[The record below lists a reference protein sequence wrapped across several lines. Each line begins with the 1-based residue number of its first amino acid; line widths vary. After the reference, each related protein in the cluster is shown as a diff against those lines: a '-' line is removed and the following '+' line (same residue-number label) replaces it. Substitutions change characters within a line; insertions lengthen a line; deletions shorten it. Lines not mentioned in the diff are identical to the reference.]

1 MPTIGLVGKPSA
13 GKSTFFASA
22 TLANVPIN
30 PRPFTTIKPN
40 VGTAYVRVECI
51 DKEFGVQCEPREGFC
66 INHIRFVPFELV
78 DVAGL
83 IPGAHLGKGLGNQ
96 FLNDLARAEALIHV
110 VDISGSTD
118 AHGNFIGYGKH
129 DPQEDVKWLEEE
141 INMWYKSVLERNKA
155 KMERLKRSGKKDV
168 DILLDTFSSFGVKR
182 ELAEEVVKIYGE
194 IEKWRDTYEVAKFL
208 REKTKPIVI
217 AANKIDL
224 PYGED
229 NFNSL
234 NVPLKVPVCAEA
246 ELALKRATKAGIID
260 YLPGSS
266 YFKILKEINPQQKEA
281 LNKIKK
287 LLERWG
293 STGVQQALEKTVYEV
308 LNYIVVFPAGAKL
321 KDKKGRVLPDA
332 FLMPPNSTLKDFAL
346 KIHSDI
352 AKGLLYGID
361 VRTKKKLAK
370 DYTLKHR
377 DAIELISTAK

>member
-118 AHGNFIGYGKH
+118 EQGNFIGYGKH
-129 DPQEDVKWLEEE
+129 DPQKDVKWLEEE
-141 INMWYKSVLERNKA
+141 VNMWYKSVLERNKA
-155 KMERLKRSGKKDV
+155 KMERLKRSGKKDSEV
-168 DILLDTFSSFGVKR
+168 ILEIFSSFGVKR
-182 ELAEEVVKIYGE
+182 ELAEEVIKLYGE
-194 IEKWRDTYEVAKFL
+194 IEKWKDNYEIAKFL

-224 PYGED
+224 PYAED
-229 NFNSL
+229 NFNDL
-234 NVPLKVPVCAEA
+234 NVPVKVPVCAEA
-246 ELALKRATKAGIID
+246 ELALKRAARAGIID
-260 YLPGSS
+260 YIPGSS
-266 YFKILKEINPQQKEA
+266 SFKLLKEVSPQQNEA
-281 LNKIKK
+281 LNRIKK
-287 LLERWG
+287 LLEKWQ

-308 LNYIVVFPAGAKL
+308 LKYIVVFPAGAKL
-321 KDKKGRVLPDA
+321 RDKKGRILPDA

-370 DYTLKHR
+370 DYVLKHR